1 MSKIM
6 KPHILIID
14 DDPGA
19 RFGFSK
25 YLSKVGY
32 TVKEASSLAEAR
44 KAIIA
49 YRFDVVILDLML
61 PDGNGIDWIQELRE
75 TCPDVAIVVI
85 TGAGDIPV
93 AVEAMR
99 RGADNFMTKPV
110 NMEDLDVFLRKSLEI
125 GTLRRKDL
133 TSRRL
138 EKKVEPYFGK
148 SPVIRE
154 VKELA
159 LVAADS
165 DSPTLLQGETGTG
178 KSMLARWIHD
188 HSHRNAAPFVEV
200 SCSGLKGDLL
210 ASELFGHVKGAFTS
224 AIQDRQGLIEV
235 ANGGTLFLDEIGDMD
250 LAIQAQFLKLIEEKT
265 YRRLGEVKVRSSD
278 FRLICATN
286 KDLPKETEQKRFRQ
300 DLYFRINTFPI
311 SIPSLRE
318 RLGDLE
324 ELLLHI
330 LAQLGLPDYEISPE
344 VMEMLHNY
352 SWPGNIRELRNV
364 LERALILSR
373 GATLQLS
380 HFPGMHQVKRS
391 LDSKEEKEAKD
402 LKHLEEEYIRNEIKR
417 FGGDIRK
424 AAQALGISRAT
435 LYRKLKKFHYP
446 L

>member
-391 LDSKEEKEAKD
+391 LDSKEVKEAKD

>member
-1 MSKIM
+1 M

-14 DDPGA
+14 DDPA
-19 RFGFSK
+19 TRFGFSK

-49 YRFDVVILDLML
+49 YRFDVVILDLIL
-61 PDGNGIDWIQELRE
+61 PDGNGIDWIQELQE
-75 TCPDVAIVVI
+75 TCPDIATVVI
-85 TGAGDIPV
+85 TGAGDIPI

-148 SPVIRE
+148 SPVIKE
-154 VKELA
+154 VKELVS
-159 LVAADS
+159 VAAES

-188 HSHRNAAPFVEV
+188 HSRRNAAPFVEV

-224 AIQDRQGLIEV
+224 AIQDRQGLIEI

-250 LAIQAQFLKLIEEKT
+250 LAVQAQFLKLIEEKT

-286 KDLPKETEQKRFRQ
+286 KNLHEETEQKRFRQ

-311 SIPSLRE
+311 SIPSLRD
-318 RLGDLE
+318 RLEDLE

-330 LAQLGLPDYEISPE
+330 LAQLGVPDYEISPE
-344 VMEMLHNY
+344 VMEMLKNY
-352 SWPGNIRELRNV
+352 SWPGNVRELRNV
-364 LERALILSR
+364 LERALILAR
-373 GATLQLS
+373 GSALQTV
-380 HFPGMHQVKRS
+380 HFPGMHHVKRS
-391 LDSKEEKEAKD
+391 LDAEQETEAKD
-402 LKHLEEEYIRNEIKR
+402 LRHLEEEYIRNEIKR
-417 FGGDIRK
+417 VGGDIRK

-435 LYRKLKKFHYP
+435 LYRKLKKFRDP

>member
-1 MSKIM
+1 M
-6 KPHILIID
+6 KPHILIVD
-14 DDPGA
+14 DDPA
-19 RFGFSK
+19 TRFGFSK
-25 YLSKVGY
+25 YLSKIEY
-32 TVKEASSLAEAR
+32 AVKEASSLAEAR
-44 KAIIA
+44 KAITSK
-49 YRFDVVILDLML
+49 RFDAVILDLIL

-75 TCPDVAIVVI
+75 TCPDIAVVVI

-110 NMEDLDVFLRKSLEI
+110 NMEDLEVFLRKSLEI

-148 SPVIRE
+148 SPVIE
-154 VKELA
+154 EAKELA
-159 LVAADS
+159 LVAAES
-165 DSPTLLQGETGTG
+165 DSTILLQGATGTG

-188 HSHRNAAPFVEV
+188 HSYRNALPFVEV

-224 AIQDRQGLIEV
+224 AVQDRQGLIEV

-250 LAIQAQFLKLIEEKT
+250 LAVQAQFLKLIEEKT
-265 YRRLGEVKVRSSD
+265 YRRLGEVKVRRSD

-286 KDLPKETEQKRFRQ
+286 KNLREETKQQRFRQ
-300 DLYFRINTFPI
+300 DLYFRVNTFPI
-311 SIPSLRE
+311 TIPSLLDRM
-318 RLGDLE
+318 GDLE
-324 ELLLHI
+324 ELIEHI
-330 LAQLGLPDYEISPE
+330 LAQLGSPRYEISPE
-344 VMEMLHNY
+344 VMEMLKTY
-352 SWPGNIRELRNV
+352 SWPGNIRELSNV
-364 LERALILSR
+364 LERALILAR
-373 GATLQLS
+373 GEPFQLA
-380 HFPGMHQVKRS
+380 HFPGMHHVKS
-391 LDSKEEKEAKD
+391 SVGSQQKKEAKD
-402 LKHLEEEYIRNEIKR
+402 LKDLEEEYIREEIKR

-435 LYRKLKKFHYP
+435 LYRKLKKFRDP